1 MIGDYSKPLKD
12 FFEACNMLFL
22 KITTLIVKV
31 IPLAVLCSMTSLVML
46 TGTDMLFAIMVFFG
60 TFLFGLAV
68 MTCAY
73 CLLVF
78 LIEKVNPIIF
88 IKKHAPTMLT
98 NFSLA
103 SSNAAM
109 PFNIK
114 SCQNLGISQK
124 VCAFSIP
131 LGATLNMDGS
141 CIYMGKIGEIIAYG
155 DSDKYDIILDMT
167 QDNRYGSR

>member
-1 MIGDYSKPLKD
+1 
-12 FFEACNMLFL
+12 
-22 KITTLIVKV
+22 
-31 IPLAVLCSMTSLVML
+31 
-46 TGTDMLFAIMVFFG
+46 
-60 TFLFGLAV
+60 
-68 MTCAY
+68 
-73 CLLVF
+73 
-78 LIEKVNPIIF
+78 
-88 IKKHAPTMLT
+88 MLT

-167 QDNRYGSR
+167 QDNWYGSR